1 MKKMTPT
8 RTSGKAPK
16 TVPKRS
22 RPDRSGKQAP
32 PPKPASAGRPSVK
45 APLTSFGVRLRE
57 AREAAGITQTVLGET
72 TGFGKRSIARYEA
85 GGALPSIQGAA
96 ALARILGT
104 SLDRLGGMDSDQDP
118 ELARTLAQVAGL
130 SEQDRAFVR
139 YALQLVTSKNRK

>member
-1 MKKMTPT
+1 MKKMTPS

-16 TVPKRS
+16 TAPKKK
-22 RPDRSGKQAP
+22 KQAS
-32 PPKPASAGRPSVK
+32 PPKPSVK

-96 ALARILGT
+96 ALARILGV
-104 SLDRLGGMDSDQDP
+104 SLDRLGGMDTDQDP
-118 ELARTLAQVAGL
+118 ELARLLAQVAGL
-130 SEQDRAFVR
+130 SEEDRAFIR
-139 YALQLVTSKNRK
+139 HALHLVTSKNKR